1 MATFA
6 SRMILSV
13 TQKLHYIMEAETKE
27 IIKEKEYIRG
37 RGYGCWDGECCDGY
51 GYGYRRHGV
60 DSGAR
65 ALGIV
70 GTVAGGLALL
80 RGARGGLFGGSYGTP
95 ENVNINANM
104 GGANGGHVA
113 PTAFEAY
120 SHECEDVL
128 ALTNEIWRQKVNTQ
142 NQMYAY
148 RDTDINEK
156 FQLWKSQVDADFGL
170 YKSTRDGF
178 DALNAKHNADVFA
191 LYKGN
196 RDSFDVLANRIADLE
211 KKVAVNEA
219 VRPYQDKLIQCGID
233 RAFTASVNYTDR
245 RTCRAIMG
253 ELVLPNTPTV
263 TGYASY
269 NPCQCPAAA
278 AAEA

>member
-1 MATFA
+1 
-6 SRMILSV
+6 
-13 TQKLHYIMEAETKE
+13 MEAETKE
-27 IIKEKEYIRG
+27 VIKEKEYVRG
-37 RGYGCWDGECCDGY
+37 RGCWDGDCWDGY

-60 DSGAR
+60 DNSAR
-65 ALGIV
+65 ALGVI

-80 RGARGGLFGGSYGTP
+80 RGGRGLFGGNYGAP
-95 ENVNINANM
+95 ENVNINTNM
-104 GGANGGHVA
+104 GGAAGGRVA

-120 SHECEDVL
+120 SHGCDEVL
-128 ALTNEIWRQKVNTQ
+128 ALTNEIWGMKVNTQ
-142 NQMYAY
+142 NQMYEH

-170 YKSTRDGF
+170 YKSTRDSF
-178 DALNAKHNADVFA
+178 DALTAKHNADVFA

-196 RDSFDVLANRIADLE
+196 RDGFDALASRISDLE

-219 VRPYQDKLIQCGID
+219 VRPYQDKLIQCEID
-233 RAFTASVNYTDR
+233 KAFTASVNYTDR

-253 ELVLPNTPTV
+253 ELVLPSTPTV

-269 NPCQCPAAA
+269 NPCACPAATTPA
-278 AAEA
+278 A

>member
-1 MATFA
+1 
-6 SRMILSV
+6 
-13 TQKLHYIMEAETKE
+13 METETKE
-27 IIKEKEYIRG
+27 IIKEKEYVHG
-37 RGYGCWDGECCDGY
+37 DGCGWRDSY
-51 GYGYRRHGV
+51 YNRHGV
-60 DSGAR
+60 DNSAR

-70 GTVAGGLALL
+70 GTVAGGIALL
-80 RGARGGLFGGSYGTP
+80 RSMRGGLFGGNYGTP

-104 GGANGGHVA
+104 GGAGGSHIA

-128 ALTNEIWRQKVNTQ
+128 ALTNEIWGLKVNTQ
-142 NQMYAY
+142 DQMYRH

-178 DALNAKHNADVFA
+178 DALTAKHNADVFA

-196 RDSFDVLANRIADLE
+196 RDGFDALASRIAELE

-219 VRPYQDKLIQCGID
+219 VRPYQDKLLQCRID
-233 RAFTASVNYTDR
+233 EAYTASVNYTDR

-253 ELVLPNTPTV
+253 ELVLPSTPTV

-269 NPCQCPAAA
+269 NPCSCPSAASTPTA
-278 AAEA
+278 